1 MKNSSGQVYIWVDLP
16 VGLLLNIKRECFM
29 NGIINF
35 PFGSGVFIKHIA
47 YSVTKSKVSQSK
59 YGSEYLQPKVSGVFG
74 RVAVC

>member
-1 MKNSSGQVYIWVDLP
+1 
-16 VGLLLNIKRECFM
+16 M

-35 PFGSGVFIKHIA
+35 LFGSRVFIKHIA

-59 YGSEYLQPKVSGVFG
+59 YGSEYLQPKVSGDFG